1 MRLLPLA
8 MLPALRE
15 LLVAPLT
22 EHKGRLALSVGA
34 IALGVALGYSV
45 QLVNGAAIAEFTQA
59 VHTLAG
65 NADLRVRGQ
74 GSGPGAGFDEAL
86 YARLARMPEVAL
98 ASPVIEVDA
107 KVPGRREPLR
117 VLGLDVFRAAQI
129 QPLAF

>member
-45 QLVNGAAIAEFTQA
+45 QLVNGAAIAEFAQA
-59 VHTLAG
+59 VHALSG
-65 NADLRVRGQ
+65 DADLRIRGQ

-86 YARLARMPEVAL
+86 YARAAKMPEVAV
-98 ASPVIEVDA
+98 ASPVIELDA
-107 KVPGRREPLR
+107 RLPGRRES
-117 VLGLDVFRAAQI
+117 
-129 QPLAF
+129 